1 MPEPGTSE
9 STYNLVDPSSDPD
22 VRPLVSTLSTTTS
35 SKQLGSQRFAK
46 FSSWKSLTGAITRLI
61 HVAHLF
67 NKAAKKNS
75 SCKGWH
81 YCKAEFTVE
90 ESNKAS
96 AIIIKVV
103 QEEVYSQEIKCIQ
116 KQEKIPKS
124 SPLHTLDPFIDAQGL
139 LRVGGRLHHSGL
151 NQSEKSPLIIPGK
164 NHIAA
169 LLIRHHH
176 EHIHHQGRHF
186 TEGAVRSAG
195 FWIVGGKRKVS
206 SIIHQCVTCR
216 RLRAPLSIQ
225 KMSSLPADRFSTDP
239 PFTSVGLDVF
249 GPWSVASRRTRG
261 GFSHSKRWAVIFTC
275 MSIRAVHI
283 EVIESLNTSSFINA
297 LRRFLAVRGPVKH
310 IRSDRGTNFVG
321 ACKDLKIPSNIDSKT
336 VKTYLADR
344 GCTWSFNPPHASHFG
359 GTWERMIGI
368 ARRILDSMFL
378 QLKDKLTH
386 EVLVTFMAEVAAI
399 INARPLVPVT
409 TDPDE
414 SFILTPAALLT
425 QKVNVVAAPAGEF
438 GVADLYKCQ
447 WRQVQHLSNT
457 FWDRWR
463 KQYLPTLQARKKW
476 QSAHPNVRPGS
487 VVLLKNSQVPRNEWP
502 LGLVTQT
509 FPSQDGNVRQV
520 EVKVIKP
527 GGSTLFLR
535 PITEVVLL
543 LSPKSKVDV
552 SS

>member
-1 MPEPGTSE
+1 MLAVELGDLISAELDLQLDAVTYYSDSKVVLGYICNETRHFYVYVSNRVQRIQRSSNPDQWRYVPTDQNPSDHATRSVPAAHLKNTNWLSGPTFLLMPEPGTSE

-176 EHIHHQGRHF
+176 EHIHHQGHHF

-249 GPWSVASRRTRG
+249 GPWSVAS
-261 GFSHSKRWAVIFTC
+261 
-275 MSIRAVHI
+275 
-283 EVIESLNTSSFINA
+283 
-297 LRRFLAVRGPVKH
+297 
-310 IRSDRGTNFVG
+310 
-321 ACKDLKIPSNIDSKT
+321 
-336 VKTYLADR
+336 
-344 GCTWSFNPPHASHFG
+344 
-359 GTWERMIGI
+359 
-368 ARRILDSMFL
+368 
-378 QLKDKLTH
+378 
-386 EVLVTFMAEVAAI
+386 
-399 INARPLVPVT
+399 
-409 TDPDE
+409 
-414 SFILTPAALLT
+414 
-425 QKVNVVAAPAGEF
+425 
-438 GVADLYKCQ
+438 
-447 WRQVQHLSNT
+447 
-457 FWDRWR
+457 
-463 KQYLPTLQARKKW
+463 
-476 QSAHPNVRPGS
+476 
-487 VVLLKNSQVPRNEWP
+487 
-502 LGLVTQT
+502 
-509 FPSQDGNVRQV
+509 
-520 EVKVIKP
+520 
-527 GGSTLFLR
+527 
-535 PITEVVLL
+535 
-543 LSPKSKVDV
+543 
-552 SS
+552 